1 MASMRNINTQG
12 NYNLEQRNFRLSE
25 NYALYPNSQYGAAYN
40 TRLPGNGLTPA
51 QIPWNK
57 LSYNAA
63 YTESF
68 LFGINSTNL
77 VNPAPCFVPEITK
90 IIHKI
95 LQEWKGYIKIDD
107 NGRYKGDYYLSIN
120 NVENYH
126 SHIHLMINC
135 HENSLCYKIKKN
147 DNHSQLYIIN
157 NTKFDNIVEEM
168 IQKYNHFKG

>member
-1 MASMRNINTQG
+1 MASTRNINTRG

-40 TRLPGNGLTPA
+40 TRLPGNGLMPA

-63 YTESF
+63 DTESF

-90 IIHKI
+90 IDSTNMY
-95 LQEWKGYIKIDD
+95 EKGPIFIPEP
-107 NGRYKGDYYLSIN
+107 LVI
-120 NVENYH
+120 E
-126 SHIHLMINC
+126 
-135 HENSLCYKIKKN
+135 KN
-147 DNHSQLYIIN
+147 QRPFPVPN
-157 NTKFDNIVEEM
+157 
-168 IQKYNHFKG
+168 